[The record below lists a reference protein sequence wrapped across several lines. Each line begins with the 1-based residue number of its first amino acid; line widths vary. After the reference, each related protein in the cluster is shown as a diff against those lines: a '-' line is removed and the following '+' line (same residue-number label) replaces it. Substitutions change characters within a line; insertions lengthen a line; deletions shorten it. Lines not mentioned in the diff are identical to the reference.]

1 MEFLIKIKKILI
13 QMLLTDYIF
22 NRMSIINIW

>member
-22 NRMSIINIW
+22 NRMPIINIW